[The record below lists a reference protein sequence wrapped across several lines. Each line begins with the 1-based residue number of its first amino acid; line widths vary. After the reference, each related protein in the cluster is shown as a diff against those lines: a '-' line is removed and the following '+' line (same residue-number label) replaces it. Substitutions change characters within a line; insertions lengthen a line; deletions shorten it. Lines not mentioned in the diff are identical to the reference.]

1 MQPRLLTDQETA
13 RLADKAARLADEMKG
28 RNPTQEAWTILQCL
42 EDAVR
47 TRELP
52 RGRIGAIRRVLK
64 TCGVD

>member
-1 MQPRLLTDQETA
+1 M
-13 RLADKAARLADEMKG
+13 ADKAARLADEMKG